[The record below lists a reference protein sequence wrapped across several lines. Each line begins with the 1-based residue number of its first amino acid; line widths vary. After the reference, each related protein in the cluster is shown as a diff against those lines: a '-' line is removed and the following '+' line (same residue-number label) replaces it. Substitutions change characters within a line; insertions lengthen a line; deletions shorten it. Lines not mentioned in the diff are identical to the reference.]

1 MRNRYSSVLIGK
13 GLLAGALALVLSA
26 WTPWSACA
34 QEPNAVSELEVRP
47 EVTLDDALRS
57 AFERHPDLRVAYAL
71 VEEARG
77 RLVGAKSYPFNPR
90 FLGLAGSRTGVVDRS
105 VDLAFE
111 LRQQVP
117 IAGQR
122 PRAKRAAEIG
132 VTAEQAHWERR
143 ARLLA
148 AQVHVAFVNAVEA
161 RQLLE
166 ITDADVELTR
176 GLLSFA
182 ERRLDHGA
190 TTQLE
195 VNLATIEF
203 GRSQGRA
210 QLAQGT
216 QRTARTELAQAMA
229 VDPVAPP
236 VPRGELD
243 LPQASIPPLSELA
256 ISARENRADLEAF
269 RELEQRSEAQL
280 RLARSRGAPDLTLRG
295 FWAREGPEKIIGGGG
310 MISIPIFQHNQGAI
324 AQTRAAVSRTRA
336 ERESAELAVAQ
347 EISATYAR
355 YQAASATAKRL
366 QETVLGSLQQNL
378 DLLQKAFEAGKT
390 TWPEVLIIRRSL
402 IDARR
407 ELVSAQAEARRAWIQ
422 LQLAAGQM
430 PVPQITQEQSQ

>member
-1 MRNRYSSVLIGK
+1 MRDGQFLFLLEK
-13 GLLAGALALVLSA
+13 GLLAAALGFVLSA
-26 WTPWSACA
+26 WLPRSACA
-34 QEPNAVSELEVRP
+34 QEPNGVSELAAGP
-47 EVTLDDALRS
+47 EVTLDEALRG
-57 AFERHPDLRVAYAL
+57 AFERHPDLRGAHAL
-71 VEEARG
+71 VDEARG

-90 FLGLAGSRTGVVDRS
+90 FTAVAGPRTGVIEKMT
-105 VDLAFE
+105 DLAFV
-111 LRQQVP
+111 LNQRIQ

-122 PRAKRAAEIG
+122 PRSKRAAEIG
-132 VTAEQAHWERR
+132 VTAEQARWERT

-148 AQVHVAFVNAVEA
+148 ARVHVTFINAVAA

-166 ITDADVELTR
+166 ITDADVELTQ

-182 ERRLDHGA
+182 NRRLDRGA
-190 TTQLE
+190 ATQLE
-195 VNLATIEF
+195 VNLASIEF

-210 QLAQGT
+210 QLAAGT
-216 QRTARTELAQAMA
+216 QRAAQTELAQAMA

-236 VPRGELD
+236 IPRGGLD
-243 LPQASIPPLSELA
+243 LPQAALPPLSELA
-256 ISARENRADLEAF
+256 ISALENRADLEAF
-269 RELEQRSEAQL
+269 REFERQSEAQL
-280 RLARSRGAPDLTLRG
+280 RLARSQGVPDIVARG
-295 FWAREGPEKIIGGGG
+295 FWRREGPETIVGAGG
-310 MISIPIFQHNQGAI
+310 MIAIPIFQRNQGPI
-324 AQTRAAVSRTRA
+324 AQTKAAVNRTRA

-378 DLLQKAFEAGKT
+378 DLLQKAFTAGKT

-430 PVPQITQEQSQ
+430 PVPQITQERSQ

>member
-1 MRNRYSSVLIGK
+1 MRNRQLLFVSRT
-13 GLLAGALALVLSA
+13 GLLAAALGFLLSA
-26 WTPWSACA
+26 WPPRPARA
-34 QEPNAVSELEVRP
+34 QEADGLSALEAAT

-57 AFERHPDLRVAYAL
+57 AFERHPDLRAAHAL

-77 RLVGAKSYPFNPR
+77 RLVGAKSYPFNPQ
-90 FLGLAGSRTGVVDRS
+90 FLALAGSRTGVVDGS

-111 LRQQVP
+111 VGQQVQ

-122 PRAKRAAEIG
+122 PRSKRVAEANL
-132 VTAEQAHWERR
+132 TAEQARWERR

-148 AQVHVAFVNAVEA
+148 AQVHVAFINAVEA

-166 ITDADVELTR
+166 ITHADVELTER
-176 GLLSFA
+176 LLSFA
-182 ERRLDHGA
+182 QRRLERGA

-195 VNLATIEF
+195 VNLATTEF

-210 QLAQGT
+210 MLAEGT
-216 QRTARTELAQAMA
+216 QLTARTELAQSMA
-229 VDPVAPP
+229 VDPVSPP
-236 VPRGELD
+236 IPRGDLD
-243 LPQASIPPLSELA
+243 LPSGSLPSLEELA
-256 ISARENRADLEAF
+256 ASAQENRADLVAF
-269 RELEQRSEAQL
+269 REFERNSEARV
-280 RLARSRGAPDLTLRG
+280 RLARSQGAPNLTVRG

-310 MISIPIFQHNQGAI
+310 TISVPIFQRNQGPI
-324 AQTRAAVSRTRA
+324 AQSKAAVHRSRA
-336 ERESAELAVAQ
+336 QRESAELAVAQ
-347 EISATYAR
+347 ETAATYAR

-366 QETVLGSLQQNL
+366 QEAVLGSLQQNL

-407 ELVSAQAEARRAWIQ
+407 ELVSAQAEARRAWTQ

-430 PVPQITQEQSQ
+430 PVPQLTQEQPR